1 MIGALWGIEGV
12 PGDMYGPVLKFDPTA
27 GAGRHRPAWLAP
39 GRIPVLCK
47 GLWDKADW
55 ITL

>member
-27 GAGRHRPAWLAP
+27 GAGRLRPAWLAS

-55 ITL
+55 ISL